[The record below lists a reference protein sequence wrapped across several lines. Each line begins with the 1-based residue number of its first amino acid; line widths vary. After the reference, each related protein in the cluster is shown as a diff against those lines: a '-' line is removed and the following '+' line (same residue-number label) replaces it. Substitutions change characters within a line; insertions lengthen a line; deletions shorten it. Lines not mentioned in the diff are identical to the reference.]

1 MNPVRSVIP
10 TALAL
15 AACALIPGLAQ
26 ADSSLCVSYAT
37 ANCTTL
43 ATSSNPN
50 NSYSSFT
57 ANVAGTTVS
66 ASGFTLTSTN
76 NVNLTIGTQGTSTLA
91 SEFGTNHVASI
102 SNANVYTKYTAGTP
116 AETGMGLTND
126 PSGQDEIYYTA
137 ATSLAGATAGIVAL
151 NVSNLRAAGAKDVLL
166 QIGSVQAGESFQ
178 IFASTSNLSTTSS
191 SAGNLTLLYSGDSTT
206 LTDTA
211 SQIIDLN
218 AVGRQSGTGGAIN
231 DFSAT
236 AYTQY
241 YVVATNANVVLDA
254 VAVVTATPEP
264 STFAMLFGAAGL
276 VVPSVA
282 RQSASKL
289 TRFPI

>member
-1 MNPVRSVIP
+1 MKPKLGILPAVFAI
-10 TALAL
+10 
-15 AACALIPGLAQ
+15 AACCLLADKAQ
-26 ADSSLCVSYAT
+26 ADSSLCISYAA

-50 NSYSSFT
+50 NTYSSFT
-57 ANVAGTTVS
+57 ANVAGTTV
-66 ASGFTLTSTN
+66 AAAGFTLVSTN
-76 NVNLTIGTQGTSTLA
+76 NVNLTIGTQGTSTLG

-102 SNANVYTKYTAGTP
+102 SNTNVYTKYTPGTP
-116 AETGMGLTND
+116 AETGIGLTND

-166 QIGSVQAGESFQ
+166 QIGSVQTGESFQ
-178 IFASTSNLSTTSS
+178 IFGSTSNLSTTNS
-191 SAGNLTLLYSGDSTT
+191 SAANLTLLYSGDSTT

-236 AYTQY
+236 SFTQY

-276 VVPSVA
+276 AGIIRRKAV
-282 RQSASKL
+282 RK
-289 TRFPI
+289 